1 MIKKFIDQ
9 EQENTFVF
17 IESGE
22 RLIMWINGKCEY
34 TFTEMQ
40 SIPATLEEAY
50 RVSGL
55 NIWYPMEE
63 I

>member
-17 IESGE
+17 IESEE
-22 RLIMWINGKCEY
+22 RLIMWLNGKCEY
-34 TFTEMQ
+34 TLTEIE
-40 SIPATLEEAY
+40 SIPETIEEAY
-50 RVSGL
+50 RISGL